1 VAADLLPINFNIN
14 QEKKGKTHGKPRV
27 LVAPLD
33 WGLGHATRCIPII
46 KELQDQGC
54 EVWVGAEGGTAKI
67 LQTEFPDLNFLELP
81 GYRISY
87 SDSARGFLFR
97 IVRQIPKIR
106 AAITQEY
113 KWLKKQLELYDF
125 DAVISDNRFGLY
137 TKNVPCIFITHQLT
151 IKSPLG
157 KWSER
162 VLQRWN
168 YKYINRFSEC
178 WVPDLPDDYNIAGQ
192 LSHPAKKPVV
202 SIRYTGLLS
211 RFEKK
216 NENENKGYIV
226 IILSGPEPQRSILED
241 KLIDELI
248 RYNGTADVIRGLPS
262 SLMILPSTNDIRFYN
277 HLPADELN
285 KKILEAE
292 FVISRTG
299 YSTVMDVIQLQKKS
313 ILIPT
318 PGQTEQEYLARYL
331 QQKKIAYCLQQNDFS
346 LMPALERARNFPYY
360 FITPDNNLLKKAV
373 QALISKIK

>member
-1 VAADLLPINFNIN
+1 MAADLLPINFNIN

-46 KELQDQGC
+46 KELQAQGC

-162 VLQRWN
+162 ILQRWN
-168 YKYINRFSEC
+168 YKHINRFSEC

-192 LSHPAKKPVV
+192 LSHPAKKPAV

-262 SLMILPSTNDIRFYN
+262 SLMVLPSTNDIRF
-277 HLPADELN
+277 
-285 KKILEAE
+285 
-292 FVISRTG
+292 
-299 YSTVMDVIQLQKKS
+299 
-313 ILIPT
+313 
-318 PGQTEQEYLARYL
+318 
-331 QQKKIAYCLQQNDFS
+331 
-346 LMPALERARNFPYY
+346 
-360 FITPDNNLLKKAV
+360 
-373 QALISKIK
+373 

>member
-1 VAADLLPINFNIN
+1 MAADLLPINFNIN

-33 WGLGHATRCIPII
+33 WGLGHATRCIPIV
-46 KELQDQGC
+46 KELQAQGC

-285 KKILEAE
+285 KKILKAE

-313 ILIPT
+313 ILLPT

-331 QQKKIAYCLQQNDFS
+331 QQKKIAFCLQQNDFS

>member
-1 VAADLLPINFNIN
+1 MAADLLPINFNIN

-162 VLQRWN
+162 ILQRWN
-168 YKYINRFSEC
+168 YKHINRFSEC

-192 LSHPAKKPVV
+192 LSYPAKKPAV
-202 SIRYTGLLS
+202 SVRYTGLLS

-262 SLMILPSTNDIRFYN
+262 SLMVLPSTNDIRFYN
-277 HLPADELN
+277 HLPAHELN

-299 YSTVMDVIQLQKKS
+299 YSTVMDIIQLQKKS
-313 ILIPT
+313 ILLPT

-331 QQKKIAYCLQQNDFS
+331 QQKKIAFCLQQNDFS
-346 LMPALERARNFPYY
+346 LIPALERARNFPYH